1 MKTGPMANDFV
12 FTEESLDGTR
22 LIRLVMPEAIAAS
35 TVASVAA
42 TYLALWDDER
52 PTVGLGDIS
61 HLRELSPEMLEIFTV
76 FARRVTV
83 LPNYVG
89 SAWFTG
95 ANHPI
100 AVHFRTLAN
109 AAGRDPNSIVETE
122 AEAIAYLRGRI
133 ASHRAAEE

>member
-1 MKTGPMANDFV
+1 MENDFV
-12 FTEESLDGTR
+12 FTVDELEGTR
-22 LIRLVMPEAIAAS
+22 LLRLVMPETVAPA
-35 TVASVAA
+35 TVASVAS

-52 PTVGLGDIS
+52 PTVGLGDVS
-61 HLRELSPEMLEIFTV
+61 PLRELSPAMLEVFTV

-83 LPNYVG
+83 LPNYVA

-100 AVHFRTLAN
+100 AAHFRTLAA
-109 AAGRDPNSIVETE
+109 AAGRDPSSIVETE

-133 ASHRAAEE
+133 AALRAPDE